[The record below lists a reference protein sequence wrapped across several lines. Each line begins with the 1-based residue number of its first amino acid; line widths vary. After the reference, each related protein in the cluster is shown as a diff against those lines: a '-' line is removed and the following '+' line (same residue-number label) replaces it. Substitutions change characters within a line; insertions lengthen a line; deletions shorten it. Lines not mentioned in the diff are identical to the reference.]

1 MSITTF
7 GLWLKERRSTLGL
20 TQDELAERIGCSPD
34 TVRKIEAGRRRPSRQ
49 IAELLADSFHVSPD
63 ELETFVRFARNQ
75 NPAIEDGRDSGAG
88 TEPLPITSTPWR
100 ALELRR
106 TNLPAQ
112 ITRFIGREREVEEIT
127 ALLLRD
133 AVRLVTLTGSPGIGK
148 TR

>member
-49 IAELLADSFHVSPD
+49 IAELLAGSFDVAPD
-63 ELETFVRFARNQ
+63 ELEMFVRFARNQ
-75 NPAIEDGRDSGAG
+75 SQVVEDDEVVSAAEPSPVAG
-88 TEPLPITSTPWR
+88 TPWR
-100 ALELRR
+100 GLERRR

-112 ITRFIGREREVEEIT
+112 ITRFIGRDKEVAEVS
-127 ALLLRD
+127 ALLMRD
-133 AVRLVTLTGSPGIGK
+133 MVRLVTLTGSPGIG
-148 TR
+148 